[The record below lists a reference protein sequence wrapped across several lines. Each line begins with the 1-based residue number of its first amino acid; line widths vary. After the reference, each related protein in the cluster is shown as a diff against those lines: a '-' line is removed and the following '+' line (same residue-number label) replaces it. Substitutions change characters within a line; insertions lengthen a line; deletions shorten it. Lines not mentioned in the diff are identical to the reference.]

1 MTEQIKSE
9 LYTEIKNILTYS
21 EFDFLKKHCKDLLF
35 IFLICLQKIKL

>member
-21 EFDFLKKHCKDLLF
+21 EFDFSEETLQRFYSLF
-35 IFLICLQKIKL
+35 F